1 MKALRA
7 ELKLNETQMKGTGE
21 STDTLEKREKLLQ
34 KELEASGQ
42 KVELLTGK
50 MEAAKAIFGENS
62 IEANNWS
69 AKLADAKRA
78 QEAISQELSQTS
90 AKLEEQKNAETQL
103 SAEQLK
109 AAEEARK
116 QAEAEE
122 QLKAAVGQTDNK
134 IQELDQELQLNE
146 TKLEGAKNKTDLLK
160 ERQKLLGQESK
171 AAADK
176 TKILQDALD
185 ECAREVGEDSEKYA
199 ELKAELMDSKIKQ
212 EEIRNE
218 IKKTSEELKNQKT
231 AIQTFGEGLGKF
243 GEGTEKV
250 GQNLKVVST
259 AAAGALGTSGAAAI
273 QFESAFAGVKKTS
286 DEVFDANGK
295 CVYSYQQLED
305 GIRSMAKEIPASTT
319 EISEVAEAA
328 GQLGIKT
335 QDVLGFTRVMI
346 DMGNSTNLSAED
358 AATSIAKFA
367 NITGLAADTSMSADE
382 KYKKMG
388 STIVDLGNNYATTEA
403 DIMNMATNLASA
415 GTQVGMSESDIL
427 ALATA
432 LSSVGMEAQAGGTA
446 FSKALIEMQLA
457 VETNSDSLKDWK
469 NLKARELCI
478 PSFCSTLFGI
488 SEPAIFGV
496 NLRYKFPLIGG
507 CIGGAV
513 AGAYVYYSKLTALGF
528 GTTALPGMAIA
539 NPAHHGYINYI
550 IAHAIAIMIGFVC
563 TVIFGKMWS
572 APDKNK
578 NDKKN
583 DTKENDTT
591 KAVITEEPGAVYA
604 AAEGT
609 VKDIEASTD
618 PTFANKVLG
627 DGVVIFPEDGTVMA
641 PCKATVSLVYPT
653 GHAIGLTTA
662 DGAEIL
668 IHCGVDTV
676 NMNGEGFETLVK
688 EGQEVTAEEA
698 LIRFDID
705 LVKKHGYS
713 PEILVIFTELPE
725 GKTIK
730 TEEKHIAKNDKM
742 AEIV

>member
-1 MKALRA
+1 MGKNNEYLEISKQIVANIGGMDNIQGTAHCATRLRIVLKDNDLADIEKLEDIDKVKGAFIAGNQLQLILGAGTVNDVYEVFAEYTNTQNMSLGDLKEESAKRQNPLQAVIKALSDVFIGIMPA
-7 ELKLNETQMKGTGE
+7 LLAAALLMGITSVLGGLEVVKTH
-21 STDTLEKREKLLQ
+21 DTLYAINRLVSLASTGIFAILPMAVCYSAVKRFGGNPVLGMVIGAIMLDSSLANAYQAAQGTVDIEVIRLFGLKIEMVGFQGGIIIALMMGFVVAKLDKFFNKVIPDVIKLLVAPM
-34 KELEASGQ
+34 LTVFIST
-42 KVELLTGK
+42 VLLFTLVGPAGRILSNGITDGL
-50 MEAAKAIFGENS
+50 MWSTEHLGAFGY
-62 IEANNWS
+62 
-69 AKLADAKRA
+69 
-78 QEAISQELSQTS
+78 
-90 AKLEEQKNAETQL
+90 
-103 SAEQLK
+103 
-109 AAEEARK
+109 
-116 QAEAEE
+116 
-122 QLKAAVGQTDNK
+122 
-134 IQELDQELQLNE
+134 
-146 TKLEGAKNKTDLLK
+146 
-160 ERQKLLGQESK
+160 
-171 AAADK
+171 
-176 TKILQDALD
+176 AL
-185 ECAREVGEDSEKYA
+185 
-199 ELKAELMDSKIKQ
+199 
-212 EEIRNE
+212 
-218 IKKTSEELKNQKT
+218 
-231 AIQTFGEGLGKF
+231 
-243 GEGTEKV
+243 
-250 GQNLKVVST
+250 
-259 AAAGALGTSGAAAI
+259 
-273 QFESAFAGVKKTS
+273 FAGV
-286 DEVFDANGK
+286 
-295 CVYSYQQLED
+295 QQ
-305 GIRSMAKEIPASTT
+305 I
-319 EISEVAEAA
+319 V
-328 GQLGIKT
+328 
-335 QDVLGFTRVMI
+335 V
-346 DMGNSTNLSAED
+346 
-358 AATSIAKFA
+358 
-367 NITGLAADTSMSADE
+367 ITGLHHIIGA
-382 KYKKMG
+382 
-388 STIVDLGNNYATTEA
+388 V
-403 DIMNMATNLASA
+403 
-415 GTQVGMSESDIL
+415 
-427 ALATA
+427 
-432 LSSVGMEAQAGGTA
+432 EAQLIASTGTN
-446 FSKALIEMQLA
+446 FLNPLMSVALFGQSGA
-457 VETNSDSLKDWK
+457 VLGYLSLNWK

-478 PSFCSTLFGI
+478 PSFCSILFGI

-578 NDKKN
+578 KDKKN

>member
-1 MKALRA
+1 MGKNNEYLEISKQIVANIGGMDNIQGTAHCATRLRIVLKDNDLADIEKLEDIDKVKGAFIAGNQLQLILGAGTVNDVYEVFAEYTNTQNMSLGDLKEESAKRQNPLQAVIKALSDVFIGIMPA
-7 ELKLNETQMKGTGE
+7 LLAAALLMGITSVLGGLEVVKTH
-21 STDTLEKREKLLQ
+21 DTLYAINRLVSLASTGIFAILPMAVCYSAVKRFGGNPVLGMVIGAIMLDSSLANAYQAAQGTVDIEVIRLFGLKIEMVGFQGGIIIALMMGFVVAKLDKFFNKVIPDVIKLLVAPM
-34 KELEASGQ
+34 LTVFIST
-42 KVELLTGK
+42 VLLFTLVGPAGRILSNGITDGL
-50 MEAAKAIFGENS
+50 MWSTEHLGAFGY
-62 IEANNWS
+62 
-69 AKLADAKRA
+69 
-78 QEAISQELSQTS
+78 
-90 AKLEEQKNAETQL
+90 
-103 SAEQLK
+103 
-109 AAEEARK
+109 
-116 QAEAEE
+116 
-122 QLKAAVGQTDNK
+122 
-134 IQELDQELQLNE
+134 
-146 TKLEGAKNKTDLLK
+146 
-160 ERQKLLGQESK
+160 
-171 AAADK
+171 
-176 TKILQDALD
+176 AL
-185 ECAREVGEDSEKYA
+185 
-199 ELKAELMDSKIKQ
+199 
-212 EEIRNE
+212 
-218 IKKTSEELKNQKT
+218 
-231 AIQTFGEGLGKF
+231 
-243 GEGTEKV
+243 
-250 GQNLKVVST
+250 
-259 AAAGALGTSGAAAI
+259 
-273 QFESAFAGVKKTS
+273 FAGV
-286 DEVFDANGK
+286 
-295 CVYSYQQLED
+295 QQ
-305 GIRSMAKEIPASTT
+305 I
-319 EISEVAEAA
+319 V
-328 GQLGIKT
+328 
-335 QDVLGFTRVMI
+335 V
-346 DMGNSTNLSAED
+346 
-358 AATSIAKFA
+358 
-367 NITGLAADTSMSADE
+367 ITGLHHIIGA
-382 KYKKMG
+382 
-388 STIVDLGNNYATTEA
+388 V
-403 DIMNMATNLASA
+403 
-415 GTQVGMSESDIL
+415 
-427 ALATA
+427 
-432 LSSVGMEAQAGGTA
+432 EAQLIASTGTNFLNPLMSVA
-446 FSKALIEMQLA
+446 
-457 VETNSDSLKDWK
+457 
-469 NLKARELCI
+469 
-478 PSFCSTLFGI
+478 LFGQ
-488 SEPAIFGV
+488 S
-496 NLRYKFPLIGG
+496 
-507 CIGGAV
+507 GAV
-513 AGAYVYYSKLTALGF
+513 LGYLSKLTALGF

-583 DTKENDTT
+583 DTKENDTI